1 MSVERLLSLLES
13 EVETAQKRIDE
24 LQEVDESFALKTAL
38 SAARITATLA
48 RIDQD
53 SVEGDSNLALRM
65 RKLADFASEWNMAAC
80 KATDVLL
87 APTTQPILPTN
98 ATTDNTFSSSMF
110 KSAPWVKLR
119 ETSNRATSVQQDC
132 LSSPRN
138 DREELL
144 RKRNVYSN
152 SAKEDER
159 PTDSDDSRVLKEQVK
174 AQEAL
179 SEDLIKLAQ
188 RLKENSLLFGD
199 TLKADKEVLDDTHDA
214 LNSNVTRISSQNSK
228 LTTLLQ
234 QTRGNC
240 FMITGAV
247 LLVCVLFIF
256 TFFWM
261 RLFRVVKT

>member
-13 EVETAQKRIDE
+13 EMEAVQKRINDSE
-24 LQEVDESFALKTAL
+24 EVDESFALKTAL
-38 SAARITATLA
+38 SAARINATLA
-48 RIDQD
+48 GIDKD
-53 SVEGDSNLALRM
+53 TVEGNSSLVLRI
-65 RKLADFASEWNMAAC
+65 RKLADFASDWNMAAC
-80 KATDVLL
+80 KATDALL
-87 APTTQPILPTN
+87 SPSTQPTF
-98 ATTDNTFSSSMF
+98 ATTPNSFNSSMF

-119 ETSNRATSVQQDC
+119 ETSNRIPPVHQD
-132 LSSPRN
+132 SSSTTRN
-138 DREELL
+138 DRDELL

-152 SAKEDER
+152 ASKDDER

-214 LNSNVTRISSQNSK
+214 LNANVTKISSQNSK